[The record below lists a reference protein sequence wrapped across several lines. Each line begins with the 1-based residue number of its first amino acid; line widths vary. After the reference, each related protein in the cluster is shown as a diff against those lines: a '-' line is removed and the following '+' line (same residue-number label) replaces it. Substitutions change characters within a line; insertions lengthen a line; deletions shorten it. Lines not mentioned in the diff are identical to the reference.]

1 MSNIQLCRAVVH
13 ENFEVLAENVMES
26 RAEFS
31 LGLPRG
37 GDLRGALESLY
48 PKLTSLS
55 CYPALQ
61 RDRRGLTL
69 YVLERRSRDNVV
81 MNLTLAAV
89 TVFTVFLSGL
99 ALSAAGKRIEGAG
112 GIAWSPFA
120 YAIGL
125 LVPLLLHELGHWS
138 LMRLYS
144 TPSSLPYL
152 VPAPPLQLGFLG
164 TFGAVINLRW
174 LPPSAD
180 ALSLMAIAGPLAG
193 YLAVLPLAI
202 YGLSTS
208 VPTAELPEG
217 TISINLVPL
226 SFVLIYSLFYSGGE
240 YVLLSS
246 LAFASYVVFFVTFLN
261 LIPVAM
267 LDGGHVV
274 RGVAGARAHWFVSR
288 AFIVGLVVLSI
299 LNPNFFLFALL
310 ALLLFFLSGGRHPGP
325 ALMIEGSGRV
335 SLVVALLYGTLFVLT
350 LPLPV

>member
-1 MSNIQLCRAVVH
+1 MSNIQVCRAVVH
-13 ENFEVLAENVMES
+13 ETFEVLTENVLES

-31 LGLPRG
+31 LGLPRRG
-37 GDLRGALESLY
+37 NLREALERLY
-48 PKLTSLS
+48 PRLTSVG

-61 RDRRGLTL
+61 RDQRGLTL
-69 YVLERRSRDNVV
+69 YVLERKNKD
-81 MNLTLAAV
+81 NLTIYIVLAAM
-89 TVFTVFLSGL
+89 TFFTVFLSGL
-99 ALSAAGKRIEGAG
+99 ALSAAGERIEGAG
-112 GIAWSPFA
+112 GISWSPLA
-120 YAIGL
+120 YTLGL

-193 YLAVLPLAI
+193 YLAALPLAI

-208 VPTAELPEG
+208 VPAAELPED
-217 TISINLVPL
+217 TISLNLIPL
-226 SFVLIYSLFYSGGE
+226 SFVLIYSLFYSEGG

-288 AFIVGLVVLSI
+288 AFIVGLVVLAI
-299 LNPNFFLFALL
+299 LNPNFMLFALL

-325 ALMIEGSGRV
+325 ALMIEGSGKV
-335 SLVVALLYGTLFVLT
+335 SFVVALLYGILFVLT
-350 LPLPV
+350 IPLPV